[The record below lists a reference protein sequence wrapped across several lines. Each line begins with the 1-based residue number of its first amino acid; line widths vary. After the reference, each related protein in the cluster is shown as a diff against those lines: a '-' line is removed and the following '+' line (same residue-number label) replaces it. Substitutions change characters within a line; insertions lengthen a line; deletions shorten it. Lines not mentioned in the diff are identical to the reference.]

1 MKTAVVLS
9 DTHGNRARVNALLPL
24 MREADF
30 VFFCGDGIYDL
41 LSQNEL
47 SGKLYAVGGN
57 CDGCGDKELFLE
69 IEKKKIFLT
78 HGHRYGVKRSF
89 SALSLRA
96 EELGADIVLFGHT
109 HTALSEQVGGTLFVN
124 PGTLSPYSAHASY
137 AYLAFDEKRAT
148 AKIVPCF

>member
-1 MKTAVVLS
+1 MLS

-41 LSQNEL
+41 LSLNEL